1 MRRLNLDQLRTFSRI
16 IDFGS
21 FSAVADRLDDSQPAV
36 SLQVRQARQFDL
48 PACMLSFRLHCRL
61 PKNIQRA
68 KVVSSMTLAHIAWAG
83 RRSRKAFKWGGLP

>member
-36 SLQVRQARQFDL
+36 SLQVRQLA
-48 PACMLSFRLHCRL
+48 
-61 PKNIQRA
+61 
-68 KVVSSMTLAHIAWAG
+68 SSIC
-83 RRSRKAFKWGGLP
+83 